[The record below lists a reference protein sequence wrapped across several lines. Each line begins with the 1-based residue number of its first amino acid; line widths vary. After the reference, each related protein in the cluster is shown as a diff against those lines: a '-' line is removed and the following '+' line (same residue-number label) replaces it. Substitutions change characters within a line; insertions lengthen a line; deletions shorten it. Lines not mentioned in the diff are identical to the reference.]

1 LKEAK
6 AEHLL
11 KTNCFLTAMA
21 TYRLP
26 DHENSA
32 DTRKKT
38 VKFTLIHKC
47 KIVKRL
53 DNDLQGMEN
62 FFIGKTK
69 HKKKLQEREICDVTY
84 M

>member
-1 LKEAK
+1 
-6 AEHLL
+6 
-11 KTNCFLTAMA
+11 MA
-21 TYRLP
+21 AYQLP

-32 DTRKKT
+32 DTSKKT
-38 VKFTLIHKC
+38 VKFTLIQKY

-53 DNDLQGMEN
+53 GNDLRGMEN

-69 HKKKLQEREICDVTY
+69 HKKKLQEREICDITY

>member
-1 LKEAK
+1 MA
-6 AEHLL
+6 AYQ
-11 KTNCFLTAMA
+11 LT
-21 TYRLP
+21 

-38 VKFTLIHKC
+38 VKFTLIQKY

-53 DNDLQGMEN
+53 DNHLRGMEN
-62 FFIGKTK
+62 FFVGKIK
-69 HKKKLQEREICDVTY
+69 HKKKLQESEICDVTY